1 MTKPS
6 QTIIFR
12 FSIVILI
19 IVVIAMVYSI
29 STQSN
34 LTHIEKTIK
43 KHNSVK
49 SSLQNPKHPTIAKP
63 PSSQI
68 GVIGADIVR
77 VSQ

>member
-12 FSIVILI
+12 FSII
-19 IVVIAMVYSI
+19 VIAMVYSI
-29 STQSN
+29 TTQPN

-49 SSLQNPKHPTIAKP
+49 SSLQNPKHPTITKP
-63 PSSQI
+63 SSSQI
-68 GVIGADIVR
+68 GVIGEDSVR

>member
-1 MTKPS
+1 MTKLS
-6 QTIIFR
+6 KTTTFR
-12 FSIVILI
+12 FSIVILVI
-19 IVVIAMVYSI
+19 IVIAMVYSI
-29 STQSN
+29 TTQPN

-63 PSSQI
+63 SSSQI
-68 GVIGADIVR
+68 GVIGEDSVR

>member
-1 MTKPS
+1 
-6 QTIIFR
+6 
-12 FSIVILI
+12 
-19 IVVIAMVYSI
+19 MVYSI

-68 GVIGADIVR
+68 GVIGADSVR